1 MDPTST
7 ARPCPR
13 CGQPTRAD
21 RLGGLCPRCVSRTAL
36 RRLSPSTPA
45 APADFES
52 SSGLTKEAAS
62 AAATATATFGPY
74 HLGTE
79 LGRGAMGA
87 VYRAHDSLL
96 NREVAVKVILSGKFA
111 STGER
116 RRFLAEAGN
125 AAALDHPGIVPVYQ
139 MGETEGRAWFAMKL
153 IEGSTLASRPSPRV
167 GGGAPAAASGPPDLL
182 PGRDAATLVARIAR
196 AVQHAHER
204 GVLHRDLKPANILLD
219 REGQPYVT
227 DFGLARRLGAESTLT
242 VGGSPLGTPG
252 YMAPEM
258 VRGARDA
265 TTAADVWSLGAIL
278 YELLSGHPPFGGVSL
293 AEILQRITDQE
304 PPPIRARPRAG
315 FVSEDAGWRDLEIIA
330 LKCLRKEPEK
340 RYVSAAALADD
351 LERWLRGEPIEA
363 RPAGPLE
370 RAWRGARRRPLVS
383 LLALGFLLSLVL
395 GSFLLAASNSR
406 LASALASTRDAEL
419 RARTNWHAAL
429 LAQVRARRGGTNAGF
444 EEDVLRA
451 VADAAR
457 LNPSLDTR
465 NEAVI
470 ALATHDSS
478 RPSAE
483 AVFRE
488 FAPTGARPQGCSIDA
503 SPDGT
508 LIVAGTHAGLD
519 FWDSA
524 SGAHLGRYEKSGLPW
539 MSAHFSPD
547 GSNVVFSTRFS
558 GIRRMSV
565 ERVAGETGPELKF
578 GEPVTVGRSV
588 DSTVQ
593 ASYRGGADW
602 LVALDRNPIYITRVE
617 LWREGDPS
625 TAKGVA
631 RGEPMTFMSLSS
643 DGRFLASTLLP
654 VADVKLWDAATARP
668 LRELGLQGA
677 LLAVFT
683 PDGRHLVTRDTKEYA
698 VWSAGDWRKVASW
711 PAVSTSLA
719 ARIRF
724 SPDGRLMAVLQH
736 NDHVQI
742 LRLSDWREVVR
753 LTSPQPN
760 DLLDM
765 TWDRSGDRF
774 LLLTREGQPCAWNL
788 PSLRRQLRG
797 MGLDWDP

>member
-7 ARPCPR
+7 ERPCPR

-36 RRLSPSTPA
+36 RRLSPPASRSTP
-45 APADFES
+45 DSES
-52 SSGLTKEAAS
+52 TSATPTDTGITAS
-62 AAATATATFGPY
+62 ATFGPY
-74 HLGTE
+74 HLGAE

-139 MGETEGRAWFAMKL
+139 MGETEGRAWFAMKV
-153 IEGSTLASRPSPRV
+153 IEGSTLASRRHPRV
-167 GGGAPAAASGPPDLL
+167 GGETDLGTSGPPDLR
-182 PGRDAATLVARIAR
+182 PAREAATLVDRIAR

-219 REGQPYVT
+219 RDGHPYVT
-227 DFGLARRLGAESTLT
+227 DFGLARRLGADSSLT

-278 YELLSGHPPFGGVSL
+278 YELLSGRPPFVGESL

-304 PPPIRARPRAG
+304 PPPIRARPRPG
-315 FVSEDAGWRDLEIIA
+315 FESEDAGWRDLEVIA
-330 LKCLRKEPEK
+330 LKCLRKEPEN
-340 RYVSAAALADD
+340 RYASAASLATD
-351 LERWLRGEPIEA
+351 LERWLKGEPIEA
-363 RPAGPLE
+363 RPAGPIE
-370 RAWRGARRRPLVS
+370 RAWRGARRRPLVT
-383 LLALGFLLSLVL
+383 LLAFGFVLSLIL
-395 GSFLLAASNSR
+395 GSLLLAASNRR
-406 LASALASTRDAEL
+406 LASALASTRNAEL

-444 EEDVLRA
+444 EEDTVRA
-451 VADAAR
+451 VADAAQ

-470 ALATHDSS
+470 ALATRDSS

-488 FAPTGARPQGCSIDA
+488 FAPTGITPQGCSIDA

-519 FWDSA
+519 FWDAA
-524 SGAHLGRYEKSGLPW
+524 SGVHLGRYERSGLPW
-539 MSAHFSPD
+539 MSAHFGPD
-547 GSNVVFSTRFS
+547 GSNVVFSSRFS
-558 GIRRMSV
+558 GIRRMTV
-565 ERVAGETGPELKF
+565 ERVAGETGPGLKF
-578 GEPVTVGRSV
+578 GEPVTVGRPV

-625 TAKGVA
+625 KAKGVA

-643 DGRFLASTLLP
+643 DGRFLASTILP
-654 VADVKLWDAATARP
+654 AADVRLWDATTTQP
-668 LRELGLQGA
+668 LRELGLKGA

-683 PDGRHLVTRDTKEYA
+683 PDGRHLVTRDTTEYA
-698 VWSAGDWRKVASW
+698 VWTTGDWRKVVSW
-711 PAVSTSLA
+711 PAVTTSLA
-719 ARIRF
+719 ARVRF
-724 SPDGRLMAVLQH
+724 SPDGRLMAVLQQ

-742 LRLSDWREVVR
+742 LRLSDWREVVT
-753 LTSPQPN
+753 LTSPRPN

-765 TWDRSGDRF
+765 TWDRAGDRF
-774 LLLTREGQPCAWNL
+774 LLLTREGQALAWNL
-788 PSLRRQLRG
+788 PSLRRQLRE
-797 MGLDWDP
+797 MGLDWEP